1 MLEYFI
7 QTDTIIAGMTKKNK
21 HAFEDNNMALH
32 SCNSASNIIKN
43 RENLT
48 AELGVTLDDLVC
60 PNQTHSAN
68 FYEVTAADKGRGARS
83 LDDAI
88 AETDAIYTFEKDIV
102 LCSFS
107 ADCVPITFYHDNG
120 VIGVIHSGWR
130 GTVQEITNKVIT
142 HLIEEQQCDPLGFH
156 VHIGAALCQKN
167 FEVDEDVATEFKQL
181 GYAKDYIQ
189 YNEIKNKYFIDNQQT
204 VKKQCRLVGISANQI
219 NINDTCTMDSEEGF
233 SHRRDQGLGRHITF
247 IRRLQ

>member
-7 QTDTIIAGMTKKNK
+7 QTDTIIAGMTKKDR
-21 HAFEDNNMALH
+21 HAFENNNMALH
-32 SCNSASNIIKN
+32 SCESVSNIIKN
-43 RENLT
+43 RENL
-48 AELGVTLDDLVC
+48 AVELGVTLEDFVC
-60 PNQTHSAN
+60 PTQTHSTN

-83 LDDAI
+83 LDNAI
-88 AETDAIYTFEKDIV
+88 NETDAIYTFETDIV

-130 GTVQEITNKVIT
+130 GTVKEITKKLFT
-142 HLIEEQQCDPLGFH
+142 HLIEEKLCEPSGFH

-167 FEVDEDVATEFKQL
+167 FEVDEDVARQFKQL
-181 GYAKDYIQ
+181 GYADAFIQ
-189 YNEIKNKYFIDNQQT
+189 YDASNNKYFIDNQQT
-204 VKKQCRLVGISANQI
+204 VKKQCSLVGIPAKQI
-219 NINDTCTMDSEEGF
+219 KINDMCTMDSEAGF
-233 SHRRDQGLGRHITF
+233 SHRRDQGLGRHLTF